1 MTKPTTWSDKTLLK
15 SIANPSGD
23 GYEINI
29 KNPEITFIGVKD
41 QPDFATV
48 YLIFY
53 PKNSVIELKS
63 LKKYFQNFRR
73 YEQDRPFH
81 HGTRRNTLVSY
92 ERLINVVYDDLMEV
106 YDPNRLRIEMEFRP
120 RGGISSRLVIDSDW
134 SIRGGDEKFK
144 DWVGRENQW

>member
-1 MTKPTTWSDKTLLK
+1 MTKWSDKTLLK
-15 SIANPSGD
+15 PISNPSGD

-53 PKNSVIELKS
+53 PKESVIELKS
-63 LKKYFQNFRR
+63 LKKYFQNF
-73 YEQDRPFH
+73 
-81 HGTRRNTLVSY
+81 RNTLVSY

-106 YDPNRLRIEMEFRP
+106 YEPNRLRIEMEFSP

-134 SIRGGDEKFK
+134 SIRGGAEKFK

>member
-1 MTKPTTWSDKTLLK
+1 MTKWSDKTLLK

-63 LKKYFQNFRR
+63 LKRYFQNF
-73 YEQDRPFH
+73 
-81 HGTRRNTLVSY
+81 RNTLVSY
-92 ERLINVVYDDLMEV
+92 ERLINVVYDDLIEV

-134 SIRGGDEKFK
+134 SIRGGAEKFK